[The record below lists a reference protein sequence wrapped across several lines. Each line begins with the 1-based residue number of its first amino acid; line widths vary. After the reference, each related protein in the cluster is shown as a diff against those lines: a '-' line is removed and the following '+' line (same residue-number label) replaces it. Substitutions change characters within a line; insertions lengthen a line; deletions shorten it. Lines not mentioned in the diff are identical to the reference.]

1 MKTKKITRS
10 AVVAALLLTSVFGFY
25 LPKANAFQDK
35 NKKQLQTCLVQD
47 GDNITQIGNTCK
59 SGGEGCTPNPCGE

>member
-10 AVVAALLLTSVFGFY
+10 AVVAMLLLISMFGFY
-25 LPKANAFQDK
+25 LPRANAFQDSK
-35 NKKQLQTCLVQD
+35 KKQLQTCLVQD

-59 SGGEGCTPNPCGE
+59 SGGEGCITNPCGE